1 MERLRSHSPA
11 LALAILTAISTIGFV
26 DRIVVN
32 ALVEPIK
39 AEFGLSDA
47 QIGLLGLAYSVLNI
61 LIGIF
66 VARLAE
72 RKRRMSLIAL
82 GTMLWSFAAVAC
94 GYVQTWGQLLAGR
107 VGVGVGEAVGL
118 ASNQSVVSDYFRPE
132 RRATAMSVLLLAP
145 PLGAFIGL
153 AGGGLI
159 AQAWGWRMAF
169 VVTALPGFLLA
180 VLAYLFVAEPERGQ
194 HDPHASKDVPPIGAV
209 FRRFVE
215 LPSARHLVAGSVLAS
230 CVGFGLNAF
239 FAALVMRRFGLPI
252 AEAGLYAGLIAS
264 LPASLSIVGGGA
276 LADRL
281 AARIPASYALVPAVC
296 LAVAA
301 PLFAFAITRD
311 ELALLLTLVG
321 LSTLLQFS
329 YLGMTFGTLQNM
341 MHPRMRA
348 TANAFLGIIFGFAG
362 GLGPLLV
369 GTLSDRFAA
378 GGTAPGVALAWAMAC
393 AAIIYWWAS
402 THYFL
407 AARNVGA
414 DMARVREGRI

>member
-39 AEFGLSDA
+39 AEFELSDA
-47 QIGLLGLAYSVLNI
+47 QIGLLGFAYSVLNI

-66 VARLAE
+66 IARLAE

-82 GTMLWSFAAVAC
+82 GTLLWSFAAAAC
-94 GYVQTWGQLLAGR
+94 GYVQTWTQLLLGR

-118 ASNQSVVSDYFRPE
+118 ASNQSVIADYFRPE

-194 HDPHASKDVPPIGAV
+194 YDPHASKDVPPIGAV
-209 FRRFVE
+209 LRRFAE

-230 CVGFGLNAF
+230 FVGFGLNAF

-264 LPASLSIVGGGA
+264 LPASISIVGGGA

-281 AARIPASYALVPAVC
+281 AARIPSSYALVPAIS

-301 PLFAFAITRD
+301 PLFAFAITRS
-311 ELALLLTLVG
+311 ELVPLLMLVG
-321 LSTLLQFS
+321 LSTLLQFT

-348 TANAFLGIIFGFAG
+348 TANAFLGIVFGFAG
-362 GLGPLLV
+362 GFGPLMV
-369 GTLSDRFAA
+369 GAISDRFAA
-378 GGTAPGVALAWAMAC
+378 DGIAPGMALAWAMAC
-393 AAIIYWWAS
+393 AAIIYWWSSA
-402 THYFL
+402 HYFL
-407 AARNVGA
+407 AARSVGA
-414 DMARVREGRI
+414 DLARVREGRI